1 MIRACMDM
9 VIHEFSSNPLFGLS
23 KIKSENLFFYIEYA
37 WLTFSFVQV
46 RIYRYNGQALFG
58 LGFNSPIE
66 LCHQKLKTKN
76 QWFAKQLN
84 VFWRLVVVKLT

>member
-1 MIRACMDM
+1 MIHACMDM
-9 VIHEFSSNPLFGLS
+9 VIHEFSSNPLFRLS

-46 RIYRYNGQALFG
+46 RLYATMGKALFG

-66 LCHQKLKTKN
+66 LCRQKLRTKN
-76 QWFAKQLN
+76 Q
-84 VFWRLVVVKLT
+84 

>member
-46 RIYRYNGQALFG
+46 RLSATMGKPY
-58 LGFNSPIE
+58 LGWGSIPP
-66 LCHQKLKTKN
+66 
-76 QWFAKQLN
+76 
-84 VFWRLVVVKLT
+84 